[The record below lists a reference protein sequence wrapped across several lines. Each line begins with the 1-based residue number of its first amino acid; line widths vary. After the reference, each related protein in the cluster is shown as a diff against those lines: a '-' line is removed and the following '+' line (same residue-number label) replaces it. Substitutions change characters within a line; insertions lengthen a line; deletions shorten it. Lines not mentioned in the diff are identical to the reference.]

1 MRKFVERAEVVE
13 RFGKEIKNVAIFADN
28 LSVEQAKSV
37 AAFMKKAVV
46 EYGISDK
53 VFKKVPNVLHNKLDF
68 YKYGVENVSDDDCKK
83 IEWFNLFVADEV
95 WVFDNGY
102 DNFTRNGRLD
112 YRLRCAGKLVK
123 FLCMSPD
130 SSDWDFYYGYDYV
143 VAGDEDNMECYDY
156 YIVDAIEDAKSDD
169 AVTEP
174 CKHMRAIGSSELSDV
189 ENELV
194 IKAMKMAQE
203 CGYVSMRAMVRND
216 KELDKKMNDLL
227 RSTNEVFFGI
237 LFSDGCTERELRN
250 FGAKLDFTAS
260 DIAGVRTQY
269 AV

>member
-37 AAFMKKAVV
+37 AAFMKKAVA

-68 YKYGVENVSDDDCKK
+68 YKHGVENISDDDCKK
-83 IEWFNLFVADEV
+83 IEWFNLFIADEV

-112 YRLRCAGKLVK
+112 YRLRCMGKSVK

-130 SSDWDFYYGYDYV
+130 GSDWDFYYGYDYV
-143 VAGDEDNMECYDY
+143 AAGDYDNMECYDY
-156 YIVDAIEDAKSDD
+156 YIITAIEDDKSDD
-169 AVTEP
+169 VASEP
-174 CKHMRAIGSSELSDV
+174 CKCMRTIGSSELSDV

-203 CGYVSMRAMVRND
+203 CGYASMRAMVRND
-216 KELDKKMNDLL
+216 NELDEKMNGFL
-227 RSTNEVFFGI
+227 RSANEVFFGI
-237 LFSDGCTERELRN
+237 LSSDGCTEKELSD

-260 DIAGVRTQY
+260 DIADVREQY

>member
-1 MRKFVERAEVVE
+1 MRKFVERVEVIE

-53 VFKKVPNVLHNKLDF
+53 VFKKIPNVVHNKLDF
-68 YKYGVENVSDDDCKK
+68 YKRGVESISDDDCKK
-83 IEWFNLFVADEV
+83 IEWFNLFIADEV

-102 DNFTRNGRLD
+102 DNFTRNCRLA
-112 YRLRCAGKLVK
+112 YRLRYMGKSVK

-130 SSDWDFYYGYDYV
+130 DNDWDFYYGYDYV
-143 VAGDEDNMECYDY
+143 VAGDKDNIECYDY
-156 YIVDAIEDAKSDD
+156 YIVDAIENDKSDD
-169 AVTEP
+169 VVAGP
-174 CKHMRAIGSSELSDV
+174 CKRMRTIGSSELSDV

-216 KELDKKMNDLL
+216 NELDKKMNEFL
-227 RSTNEVFFGI
+227 RSANEVFFGI
-237 LFSDGCTERELRN
+237 LFSEGCTEKELRD

-260 DIAGVRTQY
+260 DIADVREQY